1 MIEAFIK
8 NVLNNIK
15 LDPKLKTNA
24 SLWLIATDEI
34 YYENKSLIA
43 ELLKSSVIV
52 MPTLNEVQN
61 ELKTT
66 DEKKVFLAP
75 YEAFKEVIN
84 LIPQIELENKYG
96 ILTTQEA
103 ELGITKAQALQEKL
117 GISVIDSP
125 YTFADIGGAEKLKE
139 YIEQLKQA
147 EQRGFKPKGI
157 FLVGI
162 PGTGKTFFPTCLSG
176 ELKRP
181 LIMLNLEQLKEAGN
195 PINQLNKVFE
205 FLNKQKEKMILLIDE
220 IEKMIGNADDPLTGR
235 LMTILSSLGD
245 PGSEYK
251 DLNLLIFATANNLNS
266 ILDHQP
272 ALLRRG
278 RFDELFFVNL
288 PTEETARNIFQIYIK
303 KYKLE
308 IIEALYGIDDLM
320 ADIEER
326 YRASNSQAN
335 RFCYTP
341 SEISSFLKRIAF
353 IMIAKGDITR
363 DEIQNLIRYFIPIIK
378 TSEKGINTIIA
389 QKELFVEI

>member
-1 MIEAFIK
+1 
-8 NVLNNIK
+8 
-15 LDPKLKTNA
+15 
-24 SLWLIATDEI
+24 
-34 YYENKSLIA
+34 
-43 ELLKSSVIV
+43 
-52 MPTLNEVQN
+52 
-61 ELKTT
+61 
-66 DEKKVFLAP
+66 
-75 YEAFKEVIN
+75 
-84 LIPQIELENKYG
+84 
-96 ILTTQEA
+96 
-103 ELGITKAQALQEKL
+103 
-117 GISVIDSP
+117 
-125 YTFADIGGAEKLKE
+125 
-139 YIEQLKQA
+139 
-147 EQRGFKPKGI
+147 
-157 FLVGI
+157 
-162 PGTGKTFFPTCLSG
+162 
-176 ELKRP
+176 
-181 LIMLNLEQLKEAGN
+181 
-195 PINQLNKVFE
+195 
-205 FLNKQKEKMILLIDE
+205 KMILLIDE

>member
-75 YEAFKEVIN
+75 YKAFKEVIN

-139 YIEQLKQA
+139 
-147 EQRGFKPKGI
+147 
-157 FLVGI
+157 
-162 PGTGKTFFPTCLSG
+162 
-176 ELKRP
+176 
-181 LIMLNLEQLKEAGN
+181 
-195 PINQLNKVFE
+195 
-205 FLNKQKEKMILLIDE
+205 
-220 IEKMIGNADDPLTGR
+220 
-235 LMTILSSLGD
+235 
-245 PGSEYK
+245 
-251 DLNLLIFATANNLNS
+251 
-266 ILDHQP
+266 
-272 ALLRRG
+272 
-278 RFDELFFVNL
+278 
-288 PTEETARNIFQIYIK
+288 
-303 KYKLE
+303 
-308 IIEALYGIDDLM
+308 
-320 ADIEER
+320 
-326 YRASNSQAN
+326 
-335 RFCYTP
+335 
-341 SEISSFLKRIAF
+341 
-353 IMIAKGDITR
+353 
-363 DEIQNLIRYFIPIIK
+363 
-378 TSEKGINTIIA
+378 
-389 QKELFVEI
+389 